1 MSNSVLYALALFA
14 VAGTVMQ
21 WVNIWHILNR
31 LDALERGRWSAE
43 LPQQIPAEHAQ
54 DAANDS
60 GPEI

>member
-1 MSNSVLYALALFA
+1 MSNSVLYALVMFA

-21 WVNIWHILNR
+21 WASIWHILNR
-31 LDALERGRWSAE
+31 LDALGRECRSAE
-43 LPQQIPAEHAQ
+43 LPQQIPAKHAQ